1 MLSSHFQKNC
11 QKIRGVSILNLRLKI
26 PQFSETTLIIHIKIV
41 WVVCDNFKIPDI
53 VGHSN
58 MLRMCA
64 SEKGPIHERVL
75 TLKAAEMALM
85 KVMLWKTGQK

>member
-1 MLSSHFQKNC
+1 M
-11 QKIRGVSILNLRLKI
+11 I
-26 PQFSETTLIIHIKIV
+26 PA
-41 WVVCDNFKIPDI
+41 I

-85 KVMLWKTGQK
+85 KVMLWKTGQKQAFALFQDT